1 MKDMVKAR
9 VRVTRNFQITIP
21 AEIRRIVDIK
31 EGDVLIVEYRDGEIV
46 IRKPVSR
53 LPKIK
58 LGRRITVEDIERYIE
73 ESIEE
78 MAG

>member
-1 MKDMVKAR
+1 MIKAR

-21 AEIRRIVDIK
+21 AEIRRAAGIR
-31 EGDVLIVEYRDGEIV
+31 EGDVLVVEYREGEIV
-46 IRKPVSR
+46 VKKPESK
-53 LPKIK
+53 LPKIR

>member
-1 MKDMVKAR
+1 M
-9 VRVTRNFQITIP
+9 RVTRNFQITIP
-21 AEIRRIVDIK
+21 AEIRRAAGIR
-31 EGDVLIVEYRDGEIV
+31 EGDVLVVEYREGEIV
-46 IRKPVSR
+46 VKKPESK
-53 LPKIK
+53 LPKIR